1 MDPGMTGPGA
11 MTAMAV
17 IATMGVKLRRPG
29 RRGWRAELVALL
41 VVLMVLDKFVGV

>member
-1 MDPGMTGPGA
+1 MTGPGA

-17 IATMGVKLRRPG
+17 IAMGIKLRRPG